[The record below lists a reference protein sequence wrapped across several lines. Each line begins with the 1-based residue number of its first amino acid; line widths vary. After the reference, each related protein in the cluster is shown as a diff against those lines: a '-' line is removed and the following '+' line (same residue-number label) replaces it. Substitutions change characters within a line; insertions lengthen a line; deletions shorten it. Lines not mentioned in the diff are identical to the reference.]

1 MPLEAL
7 LRQVEALSEP
17 RIPARHG
24 QNIERARMIGKR
36 LRRVLGRGVDPDEAE
51 WQRLCQAL
59 MRGDKPMDKLVAW
72 MSTEGAGRGRAQ
84 FEQALEHGIDTVPDA
99 PDLLREFFGLYDRVP
114 DWVDENLLE
123 HGAQIGRMCGN
134 IGAYV
139 LRDGALM
146 GGYQAPGFNRVLV
159 MTGALS
165 KGPAKRLAETSEW
178 WLACTEPR
186 ALSRFG
192 EGFKIT
198 MRVRLIHALVR
209 RHIASTSDWDVAS
222 QGIPINQLDMAATQ
236 LAFGPAYLM
245 GARTMGM
252 ILTRNDSRAIMHL
265 IRYAG
270 CIIGIEEAFLPQ
282 TEREG
287 QLMLYRILLSVVG
300 EPGEAGRTL
309 AAALADE
316 PLGRRYRAFQRLRRR
331 FARERNL
338 SVNVFFLG
346 LAGMRN
352 LGLPH
357 RYIPWFPLLAM
368 PYYAARS
375 LAYRVAPERIAA
387 SGRRAQREWVRSLT
401 GAAKHSV
408 GEAAAKIVETV

>member
-1 MPLEAL
+1 
-7 LRQVEALSEP
+7 
-17 RIPARHG
+17 
-24 QNIERARMIGKR
+24 
-36 LRRVLGRGVDPDEAE
+36 
-51 WQRLCQAL
+51 
-59 MRGDKPMDKLVAW
+59 
-72 MSTEGAGRGRAQ
+72 
-84 FEQALEHGIDTVPDA
+84 
-99 PDLLREFFGLYDRVP
+99 
-114 DWVDENLLE
+114 
-123 HGAQIGRMCGN
+123 
-134 IGAYV
+134 
-139 LRDGALM
+139 
-146 GGYQAPGFNRVLV
+146 
-159 MTGALS
+159 
-165 KGPAKRLAETSEW
+165 
-178 WLACTEPR
+178 
-186 ALSRFG
+186 
-192 EGFKIT
+192 
-198 MRVRLIHALVR
+198 
-209 RHIASTSDWDVAS
+209 
-222 QGIPINQLDMAATQ
+222 
-236 LAFGPAYLM
+236 M

-357 RYIPWFPLLAM
+357 RYILGFRCWQCPITRRVPL
-368 PYYAARS
+368 P
-375 LAYRVAPERIAA
+375 IASPPNA
-387 SGRRAQREWVRSLT
+387 SRRAGGARNANGCVRSRARQGTALVKRQQRSWRPFEI
-401 GAAKHSV
+401 KHANDPTNRYANSTQ
-408 GEAAAKIVETV
+408 IRSR